1 MSNKLN
7 EGIVNW
13 ILQKAIGLVAGGDY
27 RKAVKAFKGDKDL
40 QKTVV
45 NMAKNRQ
52 DFEKKLKAR
61 LKSDPKFKKNYQKN
75 MSLFK

>member
-27 RKAVKAFKGDKDL
+27 RKAVKAFKGDKNL
-40 QKTVV
+40 QKDLVK
-45 NMAKNRQ
+45 MAKNRQ
-52 DFEKKLKAR
+52 DFEKHLKAK

>member
-40 QKTVV
+40 QKDLVK
-45 NMAKNRQ
+45 MAKNKQ
-52 DFEKKLKAR
+52 DFEKRLKAR
-61 LKSDPKFKKNYQKN
+61 MKSDPKFKKGFEKK
-75 MSLFK
+75 MRMFK